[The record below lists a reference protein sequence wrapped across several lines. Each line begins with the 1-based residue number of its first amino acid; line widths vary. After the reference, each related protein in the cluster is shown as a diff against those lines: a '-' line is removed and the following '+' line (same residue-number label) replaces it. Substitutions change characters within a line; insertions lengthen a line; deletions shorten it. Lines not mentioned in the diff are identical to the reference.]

1 MKVLFNQ
8 YNYLHVSNFKA
19 TFEQSYFDAEKK
31 LKSK

>member
-8 YNYLHVSNFKA
+8 ENYLYMSNFKP

-31 LKSK
+31 Y